1 MNLLLIRHGETVD
14 NVAHR
19 LAGVTDSALTPN
31 GSLQAARL
39 GAYLTSKHGENFT
52 LTHIYSSDLQR
63 AAKTAGAILEAQSA
77 AIANGQNPLAE
88 PRGVDEGNGDNASLE
103 PAEDVLRL
111 PDLREMDFG
120 SEEGAPYR
128 RAHSSR
134 PDFENGRETT
144 ESMVARANRF
154 LNQHLLPA
162 LVAVHMAPVA
172 SVVNVAIAVVSHGI
186 FLQILRKQLMRHL
199 RYLPDSR
206 KVRWS
211 NTGYFH
217 LRFDPRTKW
226 TDSRGLALWP
236 YSIHGINVTTHLTGI
251 RKTAAKD
258 AAADGTQRRIDEF
271 FKAGEGSAL

>member
-31 GSLQAARL
+31 GLLQAARL
-39 GAYLTSKHGENFT
+39 GAYLTSKRGENLT

-77 AIANGQNPLAE
+77 AIANGQK
-88 PRGVDEGNGDNASLE
+88 SL
-103 PAEDVLRL
+103 PAGDVLQL
-111 PDLREMDFG
+111 PDLREMNFG
-120 SEEGAPYR
+120 SQEGTPYR
-128 RAHSSR
+128 RAHSSL

-162 LVAVHMAPVA
+162 LVTVHMAPAA

-186 FLQILRKQLMRHL
+186 FLQILRKQLMKHL
-199 RYLPDSR
+199 RHLPDSR

-217 LRFDPRTKW
+217 LKFDPRTKW

-251 RKTAAKD
+251 KKIPAKD